1 MNTLGKSIDAAIDN
15 MPDDFEL
22 KSFLTEN
29 IDEVKDMLFTEFAY
43 DQIYDK
49 AERLGHAEGI
59 MQNRERVASDMLKDS
74 EPLAKILKY
83 SRLPENTI
91 RNLAHSLGLTIQQ

>member
-1 MNTLGKSIDAAIDN
+1 MASSILFEWDHEAALRVRRG
-15 MPDDFEL
+15 EGREAGL
-22 KSFLTEN
+22 E
-29 IDEVKDMLFTEFAY
+29 EDM
-43 DQIYDK
+43 K
-49 AERLGHAEGI
+49 
-59 MQNRERVASDMLKDS
+59 RVASDMLKDS